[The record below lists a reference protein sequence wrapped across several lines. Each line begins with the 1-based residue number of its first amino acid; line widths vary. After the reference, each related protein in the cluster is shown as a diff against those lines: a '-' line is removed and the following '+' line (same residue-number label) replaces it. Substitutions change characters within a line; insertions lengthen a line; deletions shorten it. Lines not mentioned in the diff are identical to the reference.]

1 VSQALVWEAL
11 TVIEMIMRRTRSAAF
26 RGWCGAHSA
35 DVVGIGIAVA
45 DLQTHLLGLMSEGGS
60 EDAGVV
66 HTA

>member
-1 VSQALVWEAL
+1 
-11 TVIEMIMRRTRSAAF
+11 MIMRRTRSAAF